1 MSEDLQEY
9 LDQLETVQ
17 TELLDDPENAELVTL
32 RDELL
37 ELIQLLQDD
46 TNADDD
52 QEEEEETG
60 KTSGDKDEVVEDE
73 GDDEEEA
80 EKADAGVESG
90 EPELTIPRPPASVPK
105 PPPPS
110 SAPPKPASVPRPP
123 PGHVSSASPTPP
135 PVPAPP
141 AESRG
146 AGDRPAL
153 QSQNALA
160 PKKKKSKWEK
170 QEEALD
176 ATKNKWQKFSQKAN
190 GGRAS
195 MFQSPSDA
203 SGKGEYCVLR
213 LDIGDCGGY
222 GLRFPAMAPVHS
234 FYMRLNVCQCL
245 VSFLAVATEKPF
257 YPRDKRLRYTYEHT
271 SSAARHELASQQV
284 LVGAAATIP
293 L

>member
-52 QEEEEETG
+52 QEEDEE
-60 KTSGDKDEVVEDE
+60 SGDKDEVVAGESDSDE
-73 GDDEEEA
+73 TGN
-80 EKADAGVESG
+80 ADGGVESG
-90 EPELTIPRPPASVPK
+90 KSELTIPKPPASVPK

-110 SAPPKPASVPRPP
+110 SAPPKPVSVPRPP
-123 PGHVSSASPTPP
+123 PRNDSSASPTPP
-135 PVPAPP
+135 PAP
-141 AESRG
+141 AESRDPG
-146 AGDRPAL
+146 ERPAL

-203 SGKGEYCVLR
+203 SGKGEYYCA
-213 LDIGDCGGY
+213 DIGD
-222 GLRFPAMAPVHS
+222 
-234 FYMRLNVCQCL
+234 
-245 VSFLAVATEKPF
+245 
-257 YPRDKRLRYTYEHT
+257 
-271 SSAARHELASQQV
+271 
-284 LVGAAATIP
+284 
-293 L
+293 